1 MGSSLQPSAETAA
14 AEDPSHENN
23 RECGQVLEGGIGSFD
38 EHDRLLVSR
47 EAGIAP
53 A

>member
-1 MGSSLQPSAETAA
+1 MAFLAQTATSKDA
-14 AEDPSHENN
+14 SHENN

-38 EHDRLLVSR
+38 EHDSLLVSR